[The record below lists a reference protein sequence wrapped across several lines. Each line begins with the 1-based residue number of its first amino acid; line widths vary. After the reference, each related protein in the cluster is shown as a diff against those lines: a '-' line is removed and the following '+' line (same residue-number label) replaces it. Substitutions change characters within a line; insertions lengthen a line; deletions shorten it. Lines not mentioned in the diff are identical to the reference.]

1 MITERRNPRSVD
13 IDLLPTERI
22 LKIINAEDAL
32 VATVVAAAIPQI
44 AKAVEMAAESI
55 RSGGRVIYVGAGT
68 SGRLAAVD
76 AAEIPST
83 FSTPPEWVQAVIAG
97 GAKAFTVALEG
108 TEDDRERATADLK
121 PKKLTKDDLVIGVA
135 ASGNTP
141 YTLASLEFA
150 KSKGAKTV
158 AVVCVENSP
167 MSKTADLTILT
178 LVGPEVVTGS
188 TRMKA
193 GTAQK
198 LVLNMISTATMIRL
212 GMTYSNWM
220 INVCMTNNKLRER
233 GIQILEEILG
243 VKPDVASRL
252 VEVSGGKLKVAVLI
266 GATGCGRK
274 EAEKRLPEAARN
286 LRSAIA
292 HIRTG
297 REYSEERRNRA
308 SHAPRHHAE

>member
-13 IDLLPTERI
+13 IDLLPAERI

-32 VATVVAAAIPQI
+32 VANVVAAAIPQI
-44 AKAVEMAAESI
+44 AKTVEMAAESI
-55 RSGGRVIYVGAGT
+55 RSEGRVIYVGAGT

-108 TEDDRERATADLK
+108 TEDDRKKAAADLK

-233 GIQILEEILG
+233 GMHILQEILG
-243 VKPDVASRL
+243 VQPDEAAHLTKS
-252 VEVSGGKLKVAVLI
+252 SGSNLKVAVIMGAI
-266 GATGCGRK
+266 GCTRE
-274 EAEKRLPEAARN
+274 EAEKRLNDAKGN
-286 LRSAIA
+286 LRGVIS
-292 HIRTG
+292 HLGTG
-297 REYSEERRNRA
+297 RE
-308 SHAPRHHAE
+308 

>member
-1 MITERRNPRSVD
+1 MHAAFQANPMITERRNPRSVD

-32 VATVVAAAIPQI
+32 VANVVAAAIPQI
-44 AKAVEMAAESI
+44 AKTVEMAAESI
-55 RSGGRVIYVGAGT
+55 RSEGRVIYVGAGT

-97 GAKAFTVALEG
+97 GAKAFTAALEG
-108 TEDDRERATADLK
+108 TEDDRKSAAADLK

-233 GIQILEEILG
+233 GMHILQEILG
-243 VKPDVASRL
+243 VQPDEAARL
-252 VEVSGGKLKVAVLI
+252 TKSSGSNLKVAVIMGAI
-266 GATGCGRK
+266 GCTRE
-274 EAEKRLPEAARN
+274 EAEKRLNDAKGN
-286 LRSAIA
+286 LRGVIS
-292 HIRTG
+292 HLGTG
-297 REYSEERRNRA
+297 RE
-308 SHAPRHHAE
+308 

>member
-32 VATVVAAAIPQI
+32 VANVVAAAIPQI
-44 AKAVEMAAESI
+44 AKTVEMAAESI
-55 RSGGRVIYVGAGT
+55 RSEGRVIYVGAGT

-97 GAKAFTVALEG
+97 GAKAFTAALEG
-108 TEDDRERATADLK
+108 TEDDRKSAAADLN

-233 GIQILEEILG
+233 GMHILQEILG
-243 VKPDVASRL
+243 VQPDEAARL
-252 VEVSGGKLKVAVLI
+252 TKSSGSNLKVAVVMGAI
-266 GATGCGRK
+266 GCTRE
-274 EAEKRLPEAARN
+274 EAEKRLNDAKGN
-286 LRSAIA
+286 LRGVIS
-292 HIRTG
+292 HLGTG
-297 REYSEERRNRA
+297 RE
-308 SHAPRHHAE
+308 